1 MIISAAN
8 CRRMSAEDVKRLK
21 DGALVTLRCDQRMK
35 KKLGTRC
42 YRVSTRNGLKILIRR
57 DPPYDIRTI
66 RERPGEY
73 FVREGGY

>member
-42 YRVSTRNGLKILIRR
+42 YRVATRNGLKVLIRNSS
-57 DPPYDIRTI
+57 PYEMKTI
-66 RERPGEY
+66 KERPGRLY
-73 FVREGGY
+73 YREGGF